1 MRVGLIG
8 CGVQGDVHL
17 DAYAQIEGVDVI
29 AVCDLDADRRAAAA
43 ARTGARAFADY
54 VYLLRD
60 APVDLVSV
68 CTMPATH
75 RDIVCAALA
84 GGAHVICEKPMARTA
99 VEAREM
105 VVAAREGNRRLALAF
120 NMRHMGSARVLK
132 RAIDDGAIGRPLAIR
147 AFMIDSTI
155 PWWGRHHV
163 QAANGGGV
171 IQADAGHCLDLALW
185 TVGYPRP
192 LTVSGSLARAF
203 PHRGLES
210 APSEEAVRS
219 YDVEDIA
226 SAHVRLEGG
235 AWLSLDVQWRA
246 DVREPA
252 FGYEIVGQRG
262 TARFDPL
269 SLLVQRD
276 GELLEFGDPSEA
288 DTDWPSSVHRG
299 VAEVV
304 AALRRGE
311 APPTLPEEG
320 LIVQSI
326 TDALYAS
333 AQAGRESV
341 LSSPRVGTDA

>member
-8 CGVQGDVHL
+8 CGVQGEVHL
-17 DAYAQIEGVDVI
+17 DAYASIDDVEVA

-43 ARTGARAFADY
+43 ARTGAMAFADAGE
-54 VYLLRD
+54 LLRS
-60 APVDLVSV
+60 ARVDLVSV

-75 RDIVCAALA
+75 RDIACAALA
-84 GGAHVICEKPMARTA
+84 AGAHVLCEKPMALTLA
-99 VEAREM
+99 AAREM
-105 VVAAREGNRRLALAF
+105 AAAARASGRHLAVGF

-132 RAIDDGAIGRPLAIR
+132 RALDDGAIGRPIAVR
-147 AFMIDSTI
+147 AFMIDPSI

-163 QAANGGGV
+163 KAANGGGV

-192 LTVSGSLARAF
+192 LTVSGSVARAF

-210 APSEEAVRS
+210 APSAEAVRD

-226 SAHVRLEGG
+226 SAHVRLEGDC
-235 AWLSLDVQWRA
+235 WLSLDVQWRA
-246 DVREPA
+246 DVGEAA
-252 FGYEIVGQRG
+252 FGYEIVGERG

-276 GELLEFGDPSEA
+276 GALVELADPADA

-304 AALRRGE
+304 DALRRGE
-311 APPTLPEEG
+311 VPPTPAVQG
-320 LIVQSI
+320 LVVQSI
-326 TDALYAS
+326 TDAVYAS
-333 AQAGRESV
+333 ATAGREII
-341 LSSPRVGTDA
+341 LDQLEA